1 MEKFEEVRFVEAR
14 RVSVQFEY
22 FWAIEFAG
30 RIRRIVIITV
40 TCSFFGE
47 FKLISTS
54 GSDATRVENGNLS
67 RPSVDQ
73 KTNSL

>member
-54 GSDATRVENGNLS
+54 ATRVENGNLS